1 MAISGTQPLPVAR
14 FAEQHATP
22 AWLAAAA
29 VLLVVALA
37 LRVVAGRVQR
47 AEHKEGGATAV
58 GRLLAGIDLHHG
70 RDHWTNA
77 GWLTRPGEV
86 TLTGAGTKRGRAS
99 WWQHQNYAFRSV
111 VRSGWLPVS
120 AAWVLAGAEAAA
132 AAALALG
139 LFAFYVRTRT
149 RPGWL
154 SAGWIPRVRGVHDAG
169 RVGPLA
175 EALAPLTNVSA
186 RAVERGLHWHPDYA
200 ESSPGDEV
208 LRWDIP
214 PAFKAI
220 GQVRGT
226 VTDLIESRVGFGLAA
241 SWRTSE
247 LPPVLVLSRARSLPP
262 IVFLA
267 DVLDRVDALPAS
279 KTAIGLDDL
288 DRLVCW
294 DWGCETP
301 HGVMNAGSR
310 HGKSETNKCLICQ
323 ILRKGGSVTAID
335 VKEISFQGLEGLP
348 RFTLVNDPG
357 DIPAMWEA
365 IADFAGELNVRRAER
380 AAGTAT
386 SWPVK
391 LLIIEEAN
399 QFGEMTDDC
408 WEDLPCVDDM
418 EPEERALL
426 RGTELWKTKG
436 AKKTP
441 RVWRHV
447 KAVAWQGAAFN
458 MHVLVD
464 GQDMKDSVVKGLRN
478 SLGMRLLGGYL
489 PQQWKFLVGTTPV
502 PAAPAV
508 KGRFCLVIG
517 NQQTWLQAI
526 LADLDPDMSSRI
538 WRDFAL
544 NGLPDPGP
552 GGTGDGDRRQFTDDS
567 VPPQVSASSAAAPSP
582 VTGDQSIPMTLLS
595 IVRIFLAPDAPDEDQ
610 KKLAAALKQDR
621 QRHDRGALPPGL
633 IFPGPVGTDGQAELF
648 LPHQVIAFNTAR
660 RGQPAARNGGRP

>member
-1 MAISGTQPLPVAR
+1 MTMTGTTPLPVTGFHPTHGWIAV
-14 FAEQHATP
+14 AV
-22 AWLAAAA
+22 AALC
-29 VLLVVALA
+29 VGLVVN
-37 LRVVAGRVQR
+37 VVAGRVRR
-47 AEHKEGGATAV
+47 ANGKEGGATAV

-86 TLTGAGTKRGRAS
+86 TLVGAGTKRGRAS
-99 WWQHQNYAFRSV
+99 WWQHQNYLFRSV
-111 VRSGWLPVS
+111 VRSGWLPVA
-120 AAWVLAGAEAAA
+120 AAWFLAGAEAAC

-154 SAGWIPRVRGVHDAG
+154 SAAWIPRVRGEHDAG

-175 EALAPLTNVSA
+175 EALATATNVSS
-186 RAVERGLHWHPDYA
+186 RAVARGLHWHPDYA
-200 ESSPGDEV
+200 LSQPGDEV
-208 LRWDIP
+208 LSWDIP
-214 PAFKAI
+214 PAFKAA
-220 GQVRGT
+220 GGERRT
-226 VTDLIESRVGFGLAA
+226 VEDLIESRVGFGLQA
-241 SWRTSE
+241 SWRTSQV
-247 LPPVLVLSRARSLPP
+247 PPVLVMSRARSLPP

-348 RFTLVNDPG
+348 GFTLVNDPG

-418 EPEERALL
+418 EPEERELL

-517 NQQTWLQAI
+517 NQQTWTQAI
-526 LADLDPDMSSRI
+526 LADTDPDVSSRI

-544 NGLPDPGP
+544 NGRPDPGP
-552 GGTGDGDRRQFTDDS
+552 GGAGDSHRRQFTDDS
-567 VPPQVSASSAAAPSP
+567 VPPLVSATNGDGPSP
-582 VTGDQSIPMTLLS
+582 VTGDTAIPMTLLS
-595 IVRIFLAPDAPDEDQ
+595 IVRIFLAPDAGDDDQ

-633 IFPGPVGTDGQAELF
+633 IFPGQVGTDGQAELF
-648 LPHQVIAFNTAR
+648 LPHQVIKFNTAR
-660 RGQPAARNGGRP
+660 RGQPAARNGGPS